1 MGKRT
6 EEPKEPT
13 ATTEQQTSHE
23 PNAATQHLSTDSTQ
37 GDRHRRAGTRFKFR
51 HKPRGPNTRSHDHCP
66 SSHVDLHLPTCAL
79 LLAGLLATCVGNVP
93 VEANPSGAWISKML
107 SAKTTPHSADALGN
121 ARCIVTNVSASAGDS
136 SVNQHPPIKLSQQE
150 IVRGRTPAPPP
161 RLPEPSPAQLKAWPP
176 PPPPRPIHP
185 DAATMPRRP
194 QRAALHPA
202 STFLDDNSRQSPLPG
217 PPRFATGISDL
228 IGWLAGARHRLEDTV
243 QRAAAAIAKV
253 PWARPKYPKKKTK
266 KTLSRNRTET
276 ETENAPAATAPLR
289 TALPATGSQSAS
301 LQPVRRQSLAPASRV
316 RSVWLRH
323 AGLPNLPLML
333 HKRSCVEGVGIT
345 MEPDLRWT
353 PPPLGPRLIPSE
365 LRNQSHATASGA
377 AGLVPVAPGGHA
389 SAPASG
395 AAGLVPVAPRG
406 HASASASGAAG
417 LVPVAPGGHASSA
430 SSFSSGF
437 RHACRPCTDRAL
449 TVQT

>member
-1 MGKRT
+1 MSLRCGGGHRQPSLHSAPFRSSEPSPCRCQRSADKTQQCQERRDYVNGASSRRHVGLGVVRFRGRSSSTGRQGRKVRQCRWCRSWYYVRSGRAAKPGFMEKHT
-6 EEPKEPT
+6 EEPREPT

-93 VEANPSGAWISKML
+93 VEASPSSAWIARPSRKML

-121 ARCIVTNVSASAGDS
+121 AQCIVTNVSASAGDS

-176 PPPPRPIHP
+176 PPPPRPINP
-185 DAATMPRRP
+185 DAASKPRRP

-202 STFLDDNSRQSPLPG
+202 STFPDDNSRQSPLPG
-217 PPRFATGISDL
+217 PPRIATSISDL

-253 PWARPKYPKKKTK
+253 PWARPKYPKKKQRK
-266 KTLSRNRTET
+266 LSE
-276 ETENAPAATAPLR
+276 
-289 TALPATGSQSAS
+289 
-301 LQPVRRQSLAPASRV
+301 
-316 RSVWLRH
+316 
-323 AGLPNLPLML
+323 
-333 HKRSCVEGVGIT
+333 
-345 MEPDLRWT
+345 
-353 PPPLGPRLIPSE
+353 
-365 LRNQSHATASGA
+365 
-377 AGLVPVAPGGHA
+377 
-389 SAPASG
+389 
-395 AAGLVPVAPRG
+395 
-406 HASASASGAAG
+406 
-417 LVPVAPGGHASSA
+417 
-430 SSFSSGF
+430 
-437 RHACRPCTDRAL
+437 
-449 TVQT
+449 

>member
-121 ARCIVTNVSASAGDS
+121 ARYIVTNVSASAGDS

-266 KTLSRNRTET
+266 KTLGIERKSKLKLL
-276 ETENAPAATAPLR
+276 PPPLR
-289 TALPATGSQSAS
+289 TGLPVTASQSAS
-301 LQPVRRQSLAPASRV
+301 LDPVRRQRLAPASRV
-316 RSVWLRH
+316 RTVWLRH
-323 AGLPNLPLML
+323 AG
-333 HKRSCVEGVGIT
+333 
-345 MEPDLRWT
+345 
-353 PPPLGPRLIPSE
+353 

>member
-6 EEPKEPT
+6 EEPREPT

-176 PPPPRPIHP
+176 PPPPRPINP
-185 DAATMPRRP
+185 DAASKPRRP

-202 STFLDDNSRQSPLPG
+202 STFPDDNSRQSPLPG
-217 PPRFATGISDL
+217 PPRIATSISDL

-266 KTLSRNRTET
+266 KTLGIERKSKLKLL
-276 ETENAPAATAPLR
+276 PPPLR
-289 TALPATGSQSAS
+289 TGLPVTASQSAS
-301 LQPVRRQSLAPASRV
+301 LDPVRRQRLAPASRV
-316 RSVWLRH
+316 RTVWLRH
-323 AGLPNLPLML
+323 AG
-333 HKRSCVEGVGIT
+333 
-345 MEPDLRWT
+345 
-353 PPPLGPRLIPSE
+353 

>member
-1 MGKRT
+1 
-6 EEPKEPT
+6 
-13 ATTEQQTSHE
+13 
-23 PNAATQHLSTDSTQ
+23 
-37 GDRHRRAGTRFKFR
+37 
-51 HKPRGPNTRSHDHCP
+51 
-66 SSHVDLHLPTCAL
+66 
-79 LLAGLLATCVGNVP
+79 VGNVP
-93 VEANPSGAWISKML
+93 VEANPSGAWIARPSRKML

-121 ARCIVTNVSASAGDS
+121 AQCIVTNVSASAGDS
-136 SVNQHPPIKLSQQE
+136 FVNQHPPFKLSQQE

-176 PPPPRPIHP
+176 PPPPRPINP
-185 DAATMPRRP
+185 DAASKPRRP

-202 STFLDDNSRQSPLPG
+202 STFPDDNSRQSPLPG
-217 PPRFATGISDL
+217 PPRIATSISDL

-266 KTLSRNRTET
+266 KTLSRNRTEI
-276 ETENAPAATAPLR
+276 ETEAPAATAPLR
-289 TALPATGSQSAS
+289 TGLPVTESQSAS
-301 LQPVRRQSLAPASRV
+301 LDPVRRQRLAPASRV
-316 RSVWLRH
+316 RTVWLRH
-323 AGLPNLPLML
+323 AGL
-333 HKRSCVEGVGIT
+333 
-345 MEPDLRWT
+345 
-353 PPPLGPRLIPSE
+353 
-365 LRNQSHATASGA
+365 RNQPHATASGA

-389 SAPASG
+389 SAPPSG

>member
-1 MGKRT
+1 
-6 EEPKEPT
+6 
-13 ATTEQQTSHE
+13 
-23 PNAATQHLSTDSTQ
+23 
-37 GDRHRRAGTRFKFR
+37 
-51 HKPRGPNTRSHDHCP
+51 
-66 SSHVDLHLPTCAL
+66 
-79 LLAGLLATCVGNVP
+79 
-93 VEANPSGAWISKML
+93 
-107 SAKTTPHSADALGN
+107 
-121 ARCIVTNVSASAGDS
+121 
-136 SVNQHPPIKLSQQE
+136 
-150 IVRGRTPAPPP
+150 
-161 RLPEPSPAQLKAWPP
+161 
-176 PPPPRPIHP
+176 
-185 DAATMPRRP
+185 MPRRP

-202 STFLDDNSRQSPLPG
+202 STFPDDNSRQSPLPG
-217 PPRFATGISDL
+217 PPRFATSISDL

-377 AGLVPVAPGGHA
+377 AGLVPAAPGGHASAPASGAAGRVPAAPGNRKCSCRHRTSADCSACHREPIGVPAARLPNLPPMLHKRSCVEGVGITMEPDRRWTPPPLGPRLIPSELRNQSHATASGAAGLEPVAPGGHA

-395 AAGLVPVAPRG
+395 AAGLA
-406 HASASASGAAG
+406 
-417 LVPVAPGGHASSA
+417 PVAPGGSA
-430 SSFSSGF
+430 RDSIKSGAIRPTCLSGWSPDERLFSFECHLDLPATPTSTFMRRTLPRIPGGKSMLDPL
-437 RHACRPCTDRAL
+437 RESDWVWIRAGL
-449 TVQT
+449 AKSTTPPPEYADA